1 MWEKAKQ
8 VARQL
13 ALENAAKYGKA
24 SEKAVIG
31 KLLANM
37 PELKSEIKKAI
48 EIAREAVE
56 EVNRLPRDEILKVV
70 KPGKVR
76 RKTGKK
82 ERIWPELENADKYD
96 KIVTRVAPEPNGY
109 PTLGHAKGLLVP
121 FIYARIYNGVFQ
133 LRFED
138 TNPRVER
145 REYYDAIREEFA
157 VLLEAAEIELG
168 LTPGKWDVEII
179 ESNDFPIMY
188 RLAEKLI
195 NDNNAYVCTCPTT
208 DIRKNRR
215 LGIECPCRRRSTEEN
230 MELWEKMHSELR
242 EGEACLRLKTDMKH
256 PNPTMRDPAIFRI
269 IEAPHPLH
277 GDKYRVYPTYDFSI
291 AVEDSRTGV
300 THAFRS
306 KEFEPHVE
314 VQKTILKML
323 GLRTYEMIQF
333 GRLTIEGLPLSKRY
347 IRPLVKTK
355 ILWGWDDPR
364 IPTLRGL
371 FRRGITPNAIVRFIY
386 EQGPSKVDATIRME
400 SIAAINRKILD
411 LKAKRLMFV
420 PDPIKLII
428 ENTPEKLEA
437 EIWLHPTTKKLGKR
451 RIILESKNGIIE
463 VYIAQHDLKSLGD
476 GGNIRLRDLCNVQ
489 ILSIMPDMARGKY
502 LPEKNLR
509 VPIIQ
514 WAPTDGVPVLV
525 YQPETAYSY
534 RVIGGIGERY
544 IKRLKIGE
552 IVQFIRFGFVR
563 VDKIEHGTVR
573 TIYSHP

>member
-1 MWEKAKQ
+1 MLEKARQLAK
-8 VARQL
+8 QL

-31 KLLANM
+31 KLLARI
-37 PELKSEIKKAI
+37 PELKSNIKEATEIT
-48 EIAREAVE
+48 REAVR
-56 EVNRLPRDEILKVV
+56 EVNKLSMNEILKMV
-70 KPGKVR
+70 KPMRKKVR
-76 RKTGKK
+76 KR
-82 ERIWPELENADKYD
+82 ERVWPELENADKYE

-121 FIYARIYNGVFQ
+121 FIYARMYNGIFQ

-138 TNPRVER
+138 TNPRVEKK
-145 REYYDAIREEFA
+145 EYYDAIREEFA
-157 VLLEAAEIELG
+157 KLLEAAEDELG
-168 LTPGKWDVEII
+168 ISPGRWDVEII
-179 ESNDFPIMY
+179 ESNDFPVMY

-195 NDNNAYVCTCPTT
+195 RDGNAYVCTCPTVK
-208 DIRKNRR
+208 IRNNRR
-215 LGIECPCRRRSTEEN
+215 LGIECPCRKRTVEEN
-230 MELWEKMHSELR
+230 IELWEKMHSELR

-333 GRLTIEGLPLSKRY
+333 GRITIEGLPLSKRY

-364 IPTLRGL
+364 ILTLRGL

-386 EQGPSKVDATIRME
+386 EQGPSKVDATVRIE
-400 SIAAINRKILD
+400 NIAAINRKLLD

-420 PDPIKLII
+420 PDPIKLTI
-428 ENTPEKLEA
+428 ENTPETLEA
-437 EIWLHPTTKKLGKR
+437 EISLHPTAKELGKR
-451 RIILESKNGIIE
+451 KIVLKSKNNEIE
-463 VYIAQHDLKSLGD
+463 VYITQRDLKSFKEGE
-476 GGNIRLRDLCNVQ
+476 NIRLRDLCNIQ
-489 ILSIMPDMARGKY
+489 ILSIMPDMARATY
-502 LPEKNLR
+502 LPGKNLK

-514 WAPTDGVPVLV
+514 WSPPNGVPVIV
-525 YQPETAYSY
+525 YKPESAYSY
-534 RVIGGIGERY
+534 RVIGGIGENY
-544 IKRLKIGE
+544 IKNLKIGE

-563 VDKIEHGTVR
+563 IDNKKNSTVEA
-573 TIYSHP
+573 IYSHP